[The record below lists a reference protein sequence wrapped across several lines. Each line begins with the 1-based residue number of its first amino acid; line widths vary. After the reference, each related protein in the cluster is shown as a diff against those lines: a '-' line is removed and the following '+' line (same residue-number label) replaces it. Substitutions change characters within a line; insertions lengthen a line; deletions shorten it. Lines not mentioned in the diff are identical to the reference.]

1 MITAGIA
8 GRFKL
13 EAVNVE
19 TGERRELAPWFNNL
33 ITDSGLNAWGTGG
46 ILGGCAVGTGSTA
59 PAVSDTALATWRAY
73 SNTVTSNVLGGQ
85 ATVPYYSSVTRV
97 YRFAAGTA
105 TGNLTELGVCV
116 GSSTTTLF
124 SRTLIKDGS
133 GNPTTIT
140 VLASEALDVTY
151 ELRLYAPSAD
161 VPHSTVIAGVTYTGV
176 VRAANVT
183 SFVSSG
189 YTWSL
194 GNSMVG
200 AVDLMQS
207 GYVARV
213 GNGSIG
219 AITSAPGGTN
229 VDADHV
235 AASAYSNGSL
245 ARSGTLTLG
254 LSQGNVAGG
263 ITTALIPTKMGAYQI
278 SFSPAIP
285 KDATK
290 VLTLGLTLS
299 WARMVI

>member
-46 ILGGCAVGTGSTA
+46 ILGGCVVGTGSTT

-73 SNTVTSNVLGGQ
+73 SNTITSSVLGGQ

-116 GSSTTTLF
+116 GSSTTALF

-189 YTWSL
+189 YTWYL
-194 GNSMVG
+194 GNSMGG
-200 AVDLMQS
+200 AIDLMQPS
-207 GYVARV
+207 YSARV
-213 GNGSIG
+213 GNGAIG
-219 AITSAPGGTN
+219 AATTSPGGTN
-229 VDADHV
+229 VDVGDV
-235 AASAYSNGSL
+235 VASAYSNGSL
-245 ARSGTLTLG
+245 ARTGTLTLG

-263 ITTALIPTKMGAYQI
+263 ITSALIPTKLGAYQI
-278 SFSPAIP
+278 SFSPAVP